1 MKLFCVWL
9 ENVCDIIMNV
19 ECFTLMIY
27 SEYRPDQFRQRALV
41 KIDSN
46 PLGNCY
52 NLVQYKL
59 VRPVGMHQLVGPH
72 SDHSNEPSAL
82 LSI

>member
-1 MKLFCVWL
+1 MVRIFDDFL
-9 ENVCDIIMNV
+9 
-19 ECFTLMIY
+19 TLMIY

-59 VRPVGMHQLVGPH
+59 VRHVGRRQLVGPH
-72 SDHSNEPSAL
+72 SDRLGEPNAL

>member
-1 MKLFCVWL
+1 MKLFVQL
-9 ENVCDIIMNV
+9 EKLSVRMY
-19 ECFTLMIY
+19 TLMIY
-27 SEYRPDQFRQRALV
+27 SEYRSDQFRQRALV

-59 VRPVGMHQLVGPH
+59 VRLVGMHQLVVPH
-72 SDHSNEPSAL
+72 SDHLNGPSAS
-82 LSI
+82 LST